1 MNGTKPKFIDENVST
16 CMLLQDIAVDG
27 IVARTQW
34 DDGSNKVLITHNF
47 AKKAKL
53 SSFPA
58 EYYLQVAGEGWKKKN
73 GVMYTFNLISNKGV
87 IYKLWGYGIERISDS
102 IPAVD
107 FNEARN
113 LFPHVPNAAFDVL
126 EEKPVDI

>member
-1 MNGTKPKFIDENVST
+1 
-16 CMLLQDIAVDG
+16 
-27 IVARTQW
+27 
-34 DDGSNKVLITHNF
+34 
-47 AKKAKL
+47 
-53 SSFPA
+53 
-58 EYYLQVAGEGWKKKN
+58 
-73 GVMYTFNLISNKGV
+73 MYTFNLISNKGV

-126 EEKPVDI
+126 EEKPVDILIGLNFYGLHPEGGTGINKVGNLKALKSEFSHGWVIAGSHPNIKTPKIKLNVEAVSIQNSMII